1 MTFGKS
7 AENWGRGVTEA
18 ELQKAVVELAR
29 RFGWLVYH
37 VPDSRRATAR
47 GCPDLICLNES
58 QARVMFVELKTEKG
72 KIRPEQTFWI
82 GVLTA
87 AGIEVHVWRPSDLQ
101 ETIPKVLRPPARSE
115 RSLGR

>member
-1 MTFGKS
+1 M
-7 AENWGRGVTEA
+7 
-18 ELQKAVVELAR
+18 QKAVVDLAR
-29 RFGWLVYH
+29 RYGWLVYH

-58 QARVMFVELKTEKG
+58 QARVMFAELKTEKG

-82 GVLTA
+82 GVLKA

-101 ETIPKVLRPPARSE
+101 ETIPKVLRPPTRPE
-115 RSLGR
+115 RTLGHRALH